1 MNRITRRTMVAGLA
15 LAPIVATSPVFALSE
30 SQAEGLVRSLVAE
43 ITSIINSGGS
53 ESQMLSS
60 FQSLFGKYADV
71 PTIAQYSLG
80 ADGRS
85 ASAAQMRAYQ
95 DAFAGYIT
103 RKYGRRFR
111 EFIGGTIEVKGSR
124 TDKSFVVVNST
135 AILKG
140 KQPFAVDFLVSD
152 RSGSGRFFNVI
163 IEGVNM
169 LTSERTEIGAMLDQ
183 QGGSIDKLTAQL
195 KSLG

>member
-15 LAPIVATSPVFALSE
+15 LAPLVATSRAFALSE

-43 ITSIINSGGS
+43 ITSIINSGRS

-60 FQSLFGKYADV
+60 FQSLFAKYADV

-124 TDKSFVVVNST
+124 TDKSFVVVSST

-169 LTSERTEIGAMLDQ
+169 LTTERTEIGAMLDQ